1 MFGAPGVDHIGVL
14 PRRWRIGKSYAHSVA
29 EWLTPNE
36 IRHRET
42 SPNLNQMHTTV
53 FAVPTNQGVRVMAS
67 FTKRSVETLIDLVEI
82 KLSCLQ
88 VFDRD
93 DAKELAA
100 LEQAR
105 RELVALVPG
114 RGDATVVNF
123 PDVEAQRAAG

>member
-1 MFGAPGVDHIGVL
+1 MA
-14 PRRWRIGKSYAHSVA
+14 
-29 EWLTPNE
+29 
-36 IRHRET
+36 
-42 SPNLNQMHTTV
+42 NL
-53 FAVPTNQGVRVMAS
+53 
-67 FTKRSVETLIDLVEI
+67 TKRSVETLIDLVEI

-114 RGDATVVNF
+114 RGDATVVAF
-123 PDVEAQRAAG
+123 PEAEAKRAAG

>member
-1 MFGAPGVDHIGVL
+1 
-14 PRRWRIGKSYAHSVA
+14 
-29 EWLTPNE
+29 
-36 IRHRET
+36 
-42 SPNLNQMHTTV
+42 
-53 FAVPTNQGVRVMAS
+53 MAS